1 MGGAAAVIGVVGKPF
16 GVRGEVH
23 LQLDPDLEVDLDE
36 GTVVQDDGG
45 RELVVASARWH
56 GTRLLVAFEGVA
68 DRDAA
73 ERLRGVR
80 LLLPREQIPLAEGAR
95 WVDELLGAEVVDA
108 AGEAVGV
115 LERVEDGAAHDL
127 LVIARPDGGE
137 VLVPAVD
144 ELVDL
149 SGQRIVV
156 QPLPGLLDPDE
167 ALPAEPGEP
176 HRRGAG

>member
-1 MGGAAAVIGVVGKPF
+1 MDGAEAVVGVVGKPF

-23 LQLDPDLEVDLDE
+23 LQPDPDLDVDLAE
-36 GTVVQDDGG
+36 GTVVRDDRG

-73 ERLRGVR
+73 EELRGIR
-80 LLLPREQIPLAEGAR
+80 LLLPREEIPLAEGAR
-95 WVDELLGAEVVDA
+95 WVDELLGAEVVDP
-108 AGEAVGV
+108 AGETIGV

-137 VLVPAVD
+137 ILVPAVD

-149 SGQRIVV
+149 SGERIVV

-167 ALPAEPGEP
+167 ALPAAPAE
-176 HRRGAG
+176 RRRREAR